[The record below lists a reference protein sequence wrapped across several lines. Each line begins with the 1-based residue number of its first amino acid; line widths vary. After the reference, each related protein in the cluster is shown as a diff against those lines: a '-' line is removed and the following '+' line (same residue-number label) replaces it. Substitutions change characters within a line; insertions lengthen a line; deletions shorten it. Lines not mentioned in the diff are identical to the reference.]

1 MIPLLLYL
9 VGFGGVLL
17 VSFLF
22 LGGLTWLLSYGLTS
36 LAGLSLIVM
45 AGVSY
50 VKNPKAQNKY
60 LKWIII
66 LGLFL
71 LLDPLNIVSSAFGNL
86 TIVSI
91 MGG

>member
-1 MIPLLLYL
+1 M
-9 VGFGGVLL
+9 
-17 VSFLF
+17 
-22 LGGLTWLLSYGLTS
+22 
-36 LAGLSLIVM
+36 
-45 AGVSY
+45 SY